1 MIYCSYNKSD
11 EIYLYQQKDK
21 TNIQKHGV
29 SLRDASKLDWD
40 DGLFWIDDRKD
51 YGEVRCIGLAPMKNR
66 LYFIVYVNIG
76 TQRRVISLRKANRRE
91 FMHYE
96 KETN

>member
-1 MIYCSYNKSD
+1 
-11 EIYLYQQKDK
+11 
-21 TNIQKHGV
+21 
-29 SLRDASKLDWD
+29 
-40 DGLFWIDDRKD
+40 
-51 YGEVRCIGLAPMKNR
+51 PMKNR

>member
-1 MIYCSYNKSD
+1 MKLTYDSAKNQS
-11 EIYLYQQKDK
+11 
-21 TNIQKHGV
+21 NIDKHGL
-29 SLRDASKLDWD
+29 SLDEAKLLDWD
-40 DGLFWIDDRKD
+40 EALSWVDDRKD